1 MCRGQVSRVDMVYGH
16 PFLEWESK
24 YIFYPKPFENGL
36 MTIPQYRCIVHLLT
50 MAPVSIQTKNSGME
64 PSMICNILEILARWS
79 KKPSWTIP
87 CFSIKLTY
95 ISPLSS
101 PPIYPPH
108 HLPMIIVAAIAA
120 FFSRKCTHPLNQIVM
135 CLMCCSNIWTQTKR
149 LRPEMTWND

>member
-24 YIFYPKPFENGL
+24 NIFYSKPFENGL

-50 MAPVSIQTKNSGME
+50 MAHVSIQTKNSGME
-64 PSMICNILEILARWS
+64 PNMIWNVLEILARWS

-95 ISPLSS
+95 
-101 PPIYPPH
+101 PPH

-120 FFSRKCTHPLNQIVM
+120 FVSRKCTHPLNRIVM
-135 CLMCCSNIWTQTKR
+135 CLMCCSNIWTQTKL